1 MLSFLVDNY
10 LNWLPSL
17 KSIILPGFAGRLT
30 ESTQQIDCSV
40 WFTFW
45 KRMVSKA
52 WKIWHYSCRKCTDI
66 HEEKPLNCIFCVL
79 RQNKNK
85 EYLQGKSGCPASQES
100 QKVRKVR
107 KSQYFDEKCQKVSK
121 MSVKLMKIQQSQEKV
136 RKNMMLMPSQK
147 ISHTVIIEETVCV
160 CVSLC
165 LVVSARNYSDGC
177 MYVVCVS
184 ISCCFHCT

>member
-66 HEEKPLNCIFCVL
+66 HEEKALNCIFRVL
-79 RQNKNK
+79 RKIRT
-85 EYLQGKSGCPASQES
+85 KSI
-100 QKVRKVR
+100 
-107 KSQYFDEKCQKVSK
+107 YKVSTI
-121 MSVKLMKIQQSQEKV
+121 SIRSSHLQEKWHFV
-136 RKNMMLMPSQK
+136 HSFLQITYVTAQRQPGSAIRARKAQVLSRDAFVAKKQRN
-147 ISHTVIIEETVCV
+147 ISIY
-160 CVSLC
+160 
-165 LVVSARNYSDGC
+165 RGG
-177 MYVVCVS
+177 
-184 ISCCFHCT
+184 FHSRTPR